1 MAKKEIPEKMVKVRI
16 DNYNLDKSGERV
28 NNIIHFKAHMDEFTR
43 KLESATGSLNEF
55 TFTLRNIDK
64 DISNDKSYAG
74 SVQTVM
80 TKPENE
86 AILLDAI
93 KSIKSENESKSGW
106 NDYNV
111 HSYDVPVRKGLVD
124 LHGKE
129 AFDLAEKQIKAM
141 GGEIWRDPTKKRP
154 DRARFYYPDESA
166 DPNEK
171 RRMYNSTFSSAKK
184 ASRREE
190 ERRQAEEEK
199 RKEREEVIKRKEQE
213 KLEKAAEKR
222 NEEAKK
228 GQKKAKQAKKVQRKK
243 AFRKGKK
250 VVGIISTVLGVL
262 VTIADIVRRILTN
275 TLERAA
281 ETKEL
286 AVKANVLGVGTAYAK
301 GLDFFDTAHGL
312 GKDAHLN
319 AIQSV
324 QNMFGDVTNLD
335 ENALGVL
342 ARVMGNSV
350 ADMVR
355 SGMGGK
361 EPLELLDNILDAYF
375 KQYKEGK
382 NSLGQ
387 YVGTEQAKREL
398 TTVLNGISPEIANLF
413 AHMVKDYESGNFG
426 AFDNSK
432 EWRETTTVH
441 TGDNAVNALVE
452 KLGDSFNK
460 WKSFWGQ
467 ATWSVILGISDYLN
481 KILNKMMNM
490 RTFLTEGESLA
501 LDRKNRDLDE
511 KAYARNRKVIDA
523 QNAVARKVIN
533 ADAEEAGLSV
543 SVTAEELGLLLN
555 YDSANK
561 ETKAKIDKYFEAK
574 GIKGDKRAK
583 AEKLAKKEAWNPEA
597 KDAILIAGAYA
608 MQNYLLEKEI
618 NKAPGDKI
626 ADLSAYGYVEAAS
639 DARSMTK
646 RLSKEREYYYTGG
659 AASGDS
665 LDTIELLGE
674 GYMSYLQKAIITYMT
689 DTIQSKGT
697 SGAKGHLQEFYTVL
711 SGGTP
716 NGTEQ
721 TQVYQQLQR
730 VLGAD
735 KFAELQAELKKT
747 TAGISEYDQNAWS
760 KKYSAMVEVLSD
772 PKYKEAAMTF
782 AFWLNKGMDS
792 KIATYIATIK
802 EGAVEDFYNSPAA
815 IVARAFDINQPD
827 LSEWLAGKT
836 GTLSV
841 SSTAK
846 DAQGRITLTLQL
858 KGEKGEDLGK
868 KTVTVDNMDNVEAL
882 DTIKLQVSHGNIY
895 GAMEN

>member
-1 MAKKEIPEKMVKVRI
+1 MAKKEIPEKMVKVII
-16 DNYNLDKSGERV
+16 DNYNLSNSNARV
-28 NNIIHFKAHMDEFTR
+28 NDVTHFKANMDEFTR

-55 TFTLRNIDK
+55 TFTLKNIVKDK
-64 DISNDKSYAG
+64 NNPSYAG
-74 SVQTVM
+74 TVQTVM
-80 TKPENE
+80 AKPENE
-86 AILLDAI
+86 AIILDAI
-93 KSIKSENESKSGW
+93 ESIKGENSSKSGW

-111 HSYDVPVRKGLVD
+111 HSFDVPVRKGFVD

-129 AFDLAEKQIKAM
+129 AYKLAEMQVKAL
-141 GGEIWRDPTKKRP
+141 GGELWKAPTKKRP

-166 DPNEK
+166 DPAAKSSIYRN
-171 RRMYNSTFSSAKK
+171 TFSAAKK
-184 ASRREE
+184 VSKMEAEK
-190 ERRQAEEEK
+190 RQAEEE
-199 RKEREEVIKRKEQE
+199 ERKRKEQAR
-213 KLEKAAEKR
+213 LEKDAEKR
-222 NEEAKK
+222 NKEAEK
-228 GQKKAKQAKKVQRKK
+228 RKK
-243 AFRKGKK
+243 EAEKEQEKKSLETRGK
-250 VVGIISTVLGVL
+250 VMGMISAVLGIL

-413 AHMVKDYESGNFG
+413 AHMIKDYESGNFG
-426 AFDNSK
+426 SFDDTKS
-432 EWRETTTVH
+432 WRATTT
-441 TGDNAVNALVE
+441 TNPGDNAENALVE

-460 WKSFWGQ
+460 WKSFWDQ
-467 ATWSVILGISDYLN
+467 AKWSVILGISDYLD

-618 NKAPGDKI
+618 AKAPGDKI

-716 NGTEQ
+716 NGAEQ
-721 TQVYQQLQR
+721 TQVNQQLQR
-730 VLGAD
+730 VLGAA
-735 KFAELQAELKKT
+735 KFAELQAELKKA

-841 SSTAK
+841 SSTAR

-895 GAMEN
+895 GALEK

>member
-1 MAKKEIPEKMVKVRI
+1 MAKKEIPEKMVKVII
-16 DNYNLDKSGERV
+16 DNYNLSNSNARV
-28 NNIIHFKAHMDEFTR
+28 NDVTHFKANMDEFTR

-55 TFTLRNIDK
+55 TFTLKNIVKDK
-64 DISNDKSYAG
+64 NNPSYAG
-74 SVQTVM
+74 TVQTVM
-80 TKPENE
+80 AKPENE
-86 AILLDAI
+86 AIILDAI
-93 KSIKSENESKSGW
+93 ESIKGENSSKSGW

-111 HSYDVPVRKGLVD
+111 HSFDVPVRKGFVD

-129 AFDLAEKQIKAM
+129 AYKLAEMQVKAL
-141 GGEIWRDPTKKRP
+141 GGELWKAPTKKRP
-154 DRARFYYPDESA
+154 DRARFYYPDDSA
-166 DPNEK
+166 DKIERGRVYRN
-171 RRMYNSTFSSAKK
+171 TFSSAKK
-184 ASRREE
+184 ASRMEE
-190 ERRQAEEEK
+190 EKRQAEEE
-199 RKEREEVIKRKEQE
+199 ERKRKEQAR
-213 KLEKAAEKR
+213 LEKDAEKR
-222 NEEAKK
+222 NKEAEK
-228 GQKKAKQAKKVQRKK
+228 RKK
-243 AFRKGKK
+243 EAEKEQEKKSLETRGK
-250 VVGIISTVLGVL
+250 VMGMISAVLGIL

-426 AFDNSK
+426 SFDDTKS
-432 EWRETTTVH
+432 WRATTT
-441 TGDNAVNALVE
+441 TNPGDNAENALVE

-460 WKSFWGQ
+460 WKSFWDQ
-467 ATWSVILGISDYLN
+467 AKWSVILGISDCLD

-618 NKAPGDKI
+618 AKAPGDKI

-716 NGTEQ
+716 NGAEQ
-721 TQVYQQLQR
+721 TQVNQQLQR
-730 VLGAD
+730 VLGAA
-735 KFAELQAELKKT
+735 KFAELQAELKKA

-841 SSTAK
+841 SSTAR

-895 GAMEN
+895 GALEK

>member
-1 MAKKEIPEKMVKVRI
+1 MAKKEIPEKMVKVII
-16 DNYNLDKSGERV
+16 DNYNLSNSNARV
-28 NNIIHFKAHMDEFTR
+28 NDVTHFKANMDEFTR

-55 TFTLRNIDK
+55 TFTLKNIVKDK
-64 DISNDKSYAG
+64 NNPSYAG
-74 SVQTVM
+74 TVQTVM
-80 TKPENE
+80 AKPENE

-93 KSIKSENESKSGW
+93 KSIKGENSSKSGW

-111 HSYDVPVRKGLVD
+111 HSFDVPVRKGFVD

-129 AFDLAEKQIKAM
+129 AYKLAEMQVKAL
-141 GGEIWRDPTKKRP
+141 GGELWKAPTKKRP

-166 DPNEK
+166 DPAAKSSIYRN
-171 RRMYNSTFSSAKK
+171 TFSAAKK
-184 ASRREE
+184 VSKMEAEK
-190 ERRQAEEEK
+190 RQAEEE
-199 RKEREEVIKRKEQE
+199 ERKRKEQAR
-213 KLEKAAEKR
+213 LEKDAEKR
-222 NEEAKK
+222 NKEAEK
-228 GQKKAKQAKKVQRKK
+228 RKK
-243 AFRKGKK
+243 EAEKEQEKKSLETRGK
-250 VVGIISTVLGVL
+250 VMGMISAVLGIL

-426 AFDNSK
+426 SFDDTKS
-432 EWRETTTVH
+432 WRATTT
-441 TGDNAVNALVE
+441 TNPGDNAENALVE

-460 WKSFWGQ
+460 WKSFWDQ
-467 ATWSVILGISDYLN
+467 AKWSVILGISDCLD

-618 NKAPGDKI
+618 AKAPGDKI

-716 NGTEQ
+716 NGAEQ
-721 TQVYQQLQR
+721 TQVNQQLQR
-730 VLGAD
+730 VLGAA
-735 KFAELQAELKKT
+735 KFAELQAELKKA
-747 TAGISEYDQNAWS
+747 TAGISGYDQNAWS

-841 SSTAK
+841 SSTAR

-858 KGEKGEDLGK
+858 KGEKGEDLGE

-895 GAMEN
+895 GALEK

>member
-1 MAKKEIPEKMVKVRI
+1 MAKKEIPEKMVKVLI
-16 DNYNLDKSGERV
+16 DNYNLGKSSKRV
-28 NNIIHFKAHMDEFTR
+28 NNITHFKSNMDEFTR

-55 TFTLRNIDK
+55 TFTLRNIAKDK
-64 DISNDKSYAG
+64 NNPSYAG
-74 SVQTVM
+74 SVQTIM
-80 TKPENE
+80 AKPENE

-93 KSIKSENESKSGW
+93 KSIKGENSSKSGW

-111 HSYDVPVRKGLVD
+111 HSFDVPVRKGLVD
-124 LHGKE
+124 LHGQE
-129 AFDLAEKQIKAM
+129 AYKLAEMQVKAL
-141 GGEIWRDPTKKRP
+141 GGELWRDPTKKRP
-154 DRARFYYPDESA
+154 DRARFYYPDDSA
-166 DPNEK
+166 DKVERGRVYRN
-171 RRMYNSTFSSAKK
+171 TFSSAKK
-184 ASRREE
+184 ASRMEE
-190 ERRQAEEEK
+190 EKRQAEEEERKKKEQERLEKGIEK
-199 RKEREEVIKRKEQE
+199 RKKEAEKRKKEAEKEQE
-213 KLEKAAEKR
+213 KKSIETR
-222 NEEAKK
+222 
-228 GQKKAKQAKKVQRKK
+228 GKVM
-243 AFRKGKK
+243 GM
-250 VVGIISTVLGVL
+250 ISAVLGIL

-361 EPLELLDNILDAYF
+361 EPLELLDNILDSYF

-398 TTVLNGISPEIANLF
+398 TTVLNGISPEISNLF

-426 AFDNSK
+426 SFDDTKS
-432 EWRETTTVH
+432 WRATTT
-441 TGDNAVNALVE
+441 TNPGDNAENALVE

-460 WKSFWGQ
+460 WKSFWDQ
-467 ATWSVILGISDYLN
+467 AKWSVILGISDCLD

-533 ADAEEAGLSV
+533 ADAKEAGLGV

-561 ETKAKIDKYFEAK
+561 ETKAKIDAYFKAR
-574 GIKGDKRAK
+574 GITGDKRTK
-583 AEKLAKKEAWNPEA
+583 AEKLAKREAWNPEA

-618 NKAPGDKI
+618 AKAPGDKI

-646 RLSKEREYYYTGG
+646 RLSKEREYYYTGA
-659 AASGDS
+659 AASADS
-665 LDTIELLGE
+665 VDTIDFLGK
-674 GYMSYLQKAIITYMT
+674 GYMSYLQKAVIAYMN
-689 DTIQSKGT
+689 DTVKSSGN
-697 SGAKGHLQEFYTVL
+697 SGAKGHMQDFYSVL

-716 NGTEQ
+716 YGTAQ
-721 TQVYQQLQR
+721 INIAKQLQN
-730 VLGAD
+730 VLG
-735 KFAELQAELKKT
+735 KEKYAELQAELKKA
-747 TAGISEYDQNAWS
+747 TAGINDYAPDAGARRQA
-760 KKYSAMVEVLSD
+760 AMVKVLSD
-772 PKYKEAAMTF
+772 PKYQEAAMTF

-841 SSTAK
+841 SSTAR

-882 DTIKLQVSHGNIY
+882 DTIKLQVSNGNIY
-895 GAMEN
+895 GAMENN